1 MVEKTTPACL
11 AANTIAMSAAGVRA
25 ENARTGTAAWRS
37 ALAPGATPVNVY
49 LDRSSVQCS
58 GTVAISLRG
67 TGAPAI
73 IRVFRLGW
81 YAGTGG
87 REMWR
92 SGPVLARPAA
102 VPPPAGPTRT
112 VVLRWPVVAHLQI
125 PPTWTPGLYAVTAAP
140 ADAPSQMTL
149 APLVVRADG
158 VPTPLLVMDSDLT
171 WAAYNPFGGSDLYT
185 GTVGGEK
192 NTAAGRSY
200 EVSLARPL
208 VRSGLIQ
215 FVVRDAAVAALIES
229 NGLSVGYT
237 TDTAVDTNPGLLR
250 THHGLVVPG
259 HSEYWTR
266 RMLDGVTAARDAGV
280 NLAVLG
286 ANTCYWQA
294 RITRDATGL
303 PRSVTVYRQ
312 LALDPLGRARPADAT
327 TLWGAGPL
335 NRDAVLL
342 TGARFSGVGVSGPER
357 VMAAHSWLLAGTGLS
372 DGQILPAVAGNEV
385 DSAIPAPGVT
395 LQGVAPQV
403 DVLLEGVYRP
413 AQSKRSPT
421 MTVSYLAAASG
432 AGIFSAGTTE
442 WVCKA
447 LNSCLDGSTPRVTST
462 ALRQITITVL
472 KAFSEPRAGLTHPQ
486 VGSPGMS
493 DTALAAILG
502 PANLGVQNGKGD

>member
-11 AANTIAMSAAGVRA
+11 AANTTALSAAGVRA
-25 ENARTGTAAWRS
+25 ENSRTGTAAWRS
-37 ALAPGATPVNVY
+37 ALAPGATPVSVY

-81 YAGTGG
+81 YAGSGG

-102 VPPPAGPTRT
+102 VPPPAGPTRM

-140 ADAPSQMTL
+140 ADAPAQMSL

-171 WAAYNPFGGSDLYT
+171 WAAYNSFGGSDLYT

-192 NTAAGRSY
+192 NTPAGRSY
-200 EVSLARPL
+200 EVMLARPL

-215 FVVRDAAVAALIES
+215 FVARDAAVAALIES
-229 NGLSVGYT
+229 NGLSVAYT
-237 TDTAVDTNPGLLR
+237 TDTAVDNDPGQLLS
-250 THHGLVVPG
+250 HHGLVVPG

-266 RMLDGVTAARDAGV
+266 RMLDGVAAARDAGV
-280 NLAVLG
+280 NLAFLG
-286 ANTCYWQA
+286 ANICYWQA
-294 RITRDATGL
+294 RVMRDASGVA
-303 PRSVTVYRQ
+303 RSVVVYKSI
-312 LALDPLGRARPADAT
+312 APDPVGRATPSDAT

-342 TGARFSGVGVSGPER
+342 TGARFSGVGVAGPER

-413 AQSKRSPT
+413 AQSGRSPT
-421 MTVSYLAAASG
+421 MTVSYYVAPSG
-432 AGIFSAGTTE
+432 AGVFSAGTTE
-442 WVCKA
+442 WACKA
-447 LNSCLDGSTPRVTST
+447 VNTCDKGNAPVTTSA
-462 ALRQITITVL
+462 ALRRISMTL
-472 KAFSEPRAGLTHPQ
+472 LSAFSEPMAGRAHPQ

-493 DTALAAILG
+493 DTVLAAILG